1 MREFVVGR
9 DAAPHAR
16 MTYPLKVAT
25 ISVPSPR
32 ATTRGGHRMMARH
45 GVDSAPPPAY
55 RVRAAAVSLFGI
67 TMTHL

>member
-45 GVDSAPPPAY
+45 GVDSAPPPPHTGY
-55 RVRAAAVSLFGI
+55 EPPPCHYLESQ
-67 TMTHL
+67 